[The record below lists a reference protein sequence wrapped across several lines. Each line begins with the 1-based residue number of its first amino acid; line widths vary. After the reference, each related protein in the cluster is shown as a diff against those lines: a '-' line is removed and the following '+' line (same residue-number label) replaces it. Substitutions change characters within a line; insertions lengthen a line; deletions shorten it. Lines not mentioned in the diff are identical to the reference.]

1 MPGCIP
7 LQSGQGTSDSGSYFV
22 GGQARMEKSPY
33 EDLPEKILAA
43 FADRT
48 MLSLGEL
55 ARVLEMDRETL
66 KKIRERGD
74 ITGRIKGV
82 GRVKRHWV
90 FTIADVAKYLRST
103 HANKD
108 PNKSL
113 DYLQAQLAHA
123 SLRPGTRIILLKPRR
138 KSKAVSN
145 LGDSDQGPNE
155 S

>member
-1 MPGCIP
+1 MRLRP
-7 LQSGQGTSDSGSYFV
+7 
-22 GGQARMEKSPY
+22 ARDEMRSP
-33 EDLPEKILAA
+33 ERL
-43 FADRT
+43 R
-48 MLSLGEL
+48 LGEL

-66 KKIRERGD
+66 NRNCERGD

-103 HANKD
+103 HAVEAHRKE
-108 PNKSL
+108 SL
-113 DYLQAQLAHA
+113 EYLRAELAQH
-123 SLRPGTRIILLKPRR
+123 SLEYKGMRVSLLKPRR

-145 LGDSDQGPNE
+145 LKKSDQGAHE